1 MKKNTLF
8 HQAVGLII
16 LALVAW
22 CLVLMPN
29 WAQAQAN
36 DDLDPSEK
44 FTREELAQML
54 APIALYPDALLSQI
68 LMASTYPIEVI
79 EADRWVKRN
88 SGLKDE
94 ALDQALLNK
103 VWDPS
108 VKAVCHFPSILALM
122 SERITETT
130 SLGNAFLA
138 QEAEV
143 LGMVQDLRAKAR
155 AQGHLKT
162 SDRQKVLIENN
173 TIIVEPVNPR
183 VVYVPYYDPF
193 YVYGPW
199 WYPAYPPYYWGPA
212 GVSLGIGL
220 SYWPAIYFGFSF
232 GSWSYFDWH
241 HHHVHIDSHHR
252 PRYVRHDRWVGSP
265 GPWQHVTT
273 HRRGVAYRDK
283 YTAQKYGQY
292 TRRPADARR
301 EIRGFPE
308 RQAPALDSGRSV
320 SPRTDINRDRRG
332 DDRSGVAGD
341 RQQQRIDRNRQTREQ
356 PSAQQIAP
364 VRQTR
369 EQPSRQQVAPV
380 RQTQEQPST
389 QQIAPVRQTREQP
402 SRQQV
407 APVRQT
413 QERQERTRI
422 DRAPQERVRVERA
435 PSRSREQLFD
445 RVDNGSRERMSSER
459 GRSSWQGHSGNVGDR
474 GRSGGVNRSDRPT
487 RDRSR
492 R

>member
-16 LALVAW
+16 LSLIAW
-22 CLVLMPN
+22 CLVLMPSQ
-29 WAQAQAN
+29 ARAQAN
-36 DDLDPSEK
+36 GDLDPSEK

-88 SGLKDE
+88 SGLNDE
-94 ALDQALLNK
+94 ALDQALLDK
-103 VWDPS
+103 EWDPS

-143 LGMVQDLRAKAR
+143 LGMVQELRAKAH

-162 SDRQKVLIENN
+162 SDQQKVLVENG

-183 VVYVPYYDPF
+183 VIYVPYYDPF

-220 SYWPAIYFGFSF
+220 SYWPGIYFGFSF

-252 PRYVRHDRWVGSP
+252 PRYVRHDRWHTAP

-283 YTAQKYGQY
+283 YTAQKYGQF
-292 TRRPADARR
+292 TRRPVDARR

-308 RQAPALDSGRSV
+308 RQAPALDGGRRV
-320 SPRTDINRDRRG
+320 NPRTDINRDRRG
-332 DDRSGVAGD
+332 DDRSGVDGD
-341 RQQQRIDRNRQTREQ
+341 RQQQRIDRNRQTRE
-356 PSAQQIAP
+356 PSSPQQVAP

-369 EQPSRQQVAPV
+369 EQPG
-380 RQTQEQPST
+380 
-389 QQIAPVRQTREQP
+389 
-402 SRQQV
+402 RQQV

-445 RVDNGSRERMSSER
+445 RVDNGSRERLSSER
-459 GRSSWQGHSGNVGDR
+459 GRSSWQGRGGNVGDR